1 MNEKFYMKR
10 TLKLALKAEG
20 LTSPNPLVGAV
31 IVKNGEVI
39 AEDFHKKPGTPHA
52 EALAI
57 EKAGDKA
64 RGSTL
69 FVNLEPCC
77 HTEKRTPPCTK
88 AIINAGIKEV
98 VIAMKDPNPMV
109 SGKGIMELQKAGII
123 VKFGI
128 LEEEAKRLNEFY
140 VKYITTGKPF
150 VILKT
155 AMTLDGKIATPQG
168 ESRWITGE
176 KSRKLVHQ
184 LRSKVDAVMTAIGT
198 VKTDD
203 PLLTT
208 RLTKGKNPMRI
219 IIDPELDIPL
229 NSKILQTPPETM
241 IVTKESSK
249 LVLDNFNIDNKMLD
263 KISKA
268 EKKKILL
275 DRNIQLIEYKGE
287 KIDLDMLMEIIG
299 KMGVTSLLIEG
310 GSSLNAYALED
321 NIVDKVMFF
330 IAPIIIGGKESFPAV
345 GGQRFKKLSE
355 AYKIKNTKV
364 RRIGE
369 DFLITGY
376 LDYQ

>member
-31 IVKNGEVI
+31 MVKNGEII

-57 EKAGDKA
+57 EKAGDNA
-64 RGSTL
+64 RGSIL

-98 VIAMKDPNPMV
+98 VIAMEDPNPMV
-109 SGKGIMELQKAGII
+109 SGKGIMELQKAGVI

-140 VKYITTGKPF
+140 VKYITTRKPF

-184 LRSKVDAVMTAIGT
+184 LRSKVDAIMTAIGT
-198 VKTDD
+198 VKADD
-203 PLLTT
+203 PLLTP
-208 RLTKGKNPMRI
+208 RLTKGKNPKRI

-229 NSKILQTPPETM
+229 NSKILQTPPETI

-249 LVLDNFNIDNKMLD
+249 LGLDNSNIGNKMQD
-263 KISKA
+263 NISKA
-268 EKKKILL
+268 EKKRILL
-275 DRNIQLIEYKGE
+275 DKNIQLIEYEGE
-287 KIDLDMLMEIIG
+287 KLDLNMLMETIG

-310 GSSLNAYALED
+310 GSSLNAYALEY

-345 GGQRFKKLSE
+345 GGKRFKKLSE
-355 AYKIKNTKV
+355 AYKIKNSKV

-376 LDYQ
+376 LDY

>member
-229 NSKILQTPPETM
+229 NSKILHTPPETM